1 MGVRKVLEDVGLVR
15 GRLVVVEPVNGRVV
29 GFVWVR
35 LVNPGDVSVRY
46 PTDWF
51 FRISGGR

>member
-35 LVNPGDVSVRY
+35 LVNPGDVRVRY